1 MCDCASSNFS
11 ERGGRIGACGLS
23 YLLLVDVTIL
33 KFLRPSCTKL
43 CPQIVDGPQ
52 NPLLSNLASYV
63 RQHASVHEHSE
74 VPAGRESQFD
84 FLVTV
89 KLGSELQPSVATHL
103 QNGRRENVNLIYG
116 AHMPR
121 KKICD

>member
-1 MCDCASSNFS
+1 MKT
-11 ERGGRIGACGLS
+11 GRKIRC
-23 YLLLVDVTIL
+23 
-33 KFLRPSCTKL
+33 C
-43 CPQIVDGPQ
+43 
-52 NPLLSNLASYV
+52 LAIYV
-63 RQHASVHEHSE
+63 RQHASVHEDSE
-74 VPAGRESQFD
+74 VPAGRERQFG

-89 KLGSELQPSVATHL
+89 KLGSELRSSVVTHL